1 MPTDILLYGAGG
13 HGKVV
18 LDAISRLGLRAVIAD
33 DDMDKKSRN
42 LMGIPIITMDN
53 VNHDDMKTVHV
64 AIGDNDTREMVVQ
77 KLLNSGWVLETVIH
91 PLAVISEHSE
101 IKRGTFLAA
110 SVIVGPDTEIGQCT
124 IVNHG
129 AVIDH
134 DCIIGDFCH
143 IAPNSTLGG
152 AVVIGDSVLIGSGA
166 VILPGVCVGDGAIV
180 GAGAVVT
187 CDIESGKVVVGIP
200 AAEKIND

>member
-18 LDAISRLGLRAVIAD
+18 LDAINRLGLRAVIAD
-33 DDMDKKSRN
+33 DDMDKTGRN
-42 LMGIPIITMDN
+42 LMGIPIMRMDN
-53 VNHDDMKTVHV
+53 INDMKTVHV
-64 AIGDNDTREMVVQ
+64 AIGDNVTRKMIVN
-77 KLLNSGWVLETVIH
+77 KLLNSGWELETVIH

-152 AVVIGDSVLIGSGA
+152 AVVIGDSVLIGSGS
-166 VILPGVCVGDGAIV
+166 VILPGVCVGDEAIV

-187 CDIESGKVVVGIP
+187 CDIDSGKVVVGMP
-200 AAEKIND
+200 AAEIKQ